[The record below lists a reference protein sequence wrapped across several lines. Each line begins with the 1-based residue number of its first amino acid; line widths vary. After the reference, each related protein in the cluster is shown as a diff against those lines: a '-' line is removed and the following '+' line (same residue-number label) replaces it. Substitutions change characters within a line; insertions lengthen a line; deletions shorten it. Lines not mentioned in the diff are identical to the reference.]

1 MPLKLADLADDTG
14 FAISTISRALSHKVI
29 ACRWGAYPADA
40 FLVGTAAKAS
50 EEKGTETKDE
60 ALELALQSLIDDED
74 KHHPLS
80 DQTLCDKLNAMGIP
94 VARRTVNKYRTKL
107 GIPGK
112 SARKVW

>member
-1 MPLKLADLADDTG
+1 NAKCTLLTG
-14 FAISTISRALSHKVI
+14 CPVKRVHFT
-29 ACRWGAYPADA
+29 
-40 FLVGTAAKAS
+40 
-50 EEKGTETKDE
+50 
-60 ALELALQSLIDDED
+60 LELALQSLIDDED